1 MDYYKY
7 TWEAFEVTTEDDYI
21 LTTFHITGTQADGM
35 FTPSKEAI
43 LLQHGHMADAAKWIG
58 GYHSDNKHG
67 LFPSTYKPGKPLA
80 LQLADLGY
88 DIWLGNSRGTE
99 YS

>member
-7 TWEAFEVTTEDDYI
+7 TWEAFEVTTEDKYI

-35 FTPSKEAI
+35 FTPTKEAI
-43 LLQHGHMADAAKWIG
+43 LLQHGNLEDASTWISH
-58 GYHSDNKHG
+58 YHNNSHY
-67 LFPSTYKPGKPLA
+67 FPSTYKPGKPMA

-88 DIWLGNSRGTE
+88 DIWLGNNRGTE